1 MKKDLIITD
10 IGYEKA
16 IINAIRDV
24 QKMDRKVIKLGIPK
38 QVAEELTP
46 LINGRRGLK
55 VIRELYG
62 IPVDYTKTLQTTYEF
77 SRFTK

>member
-24 QKMDRKVIKLGIPK
+24 QI
-38 QVAEELTP
+38 
-46 LINGRRGLK
+46 
-55 VIRELYG
+55 
-62 IPVDYTKTLQTTYEF
+62 DYTKTLQITYEF

>member
-62 IPVDYTKTLQTTYEF
+62 IPVDYTKTLQITYEF